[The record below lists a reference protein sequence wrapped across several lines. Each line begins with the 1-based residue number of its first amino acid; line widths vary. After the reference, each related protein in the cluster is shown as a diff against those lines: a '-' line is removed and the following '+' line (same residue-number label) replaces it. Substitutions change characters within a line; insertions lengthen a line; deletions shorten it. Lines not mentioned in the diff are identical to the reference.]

1 METVKFGKAKVKVG
15 DYVSIPNSYIGAKK
29 KQALTAAVFAD
40 QKIFG
45 LVTKVVDGSQ
55 QFEVKWDLDGKTTC
69 MSLDK
74 VQYESVETS
83 LQIQSEASIITAED
97 FEGMADDL

>member
-1 METVKFGKAKVKVG
+1 MCQFLILTLGQ
-15 DYVSIPNSYIGAKK
+15 

-55 QFEVKWDLDGKTTC
+55 QFEVKWDLNGKTIL
-69 MSLDK
+69 MYLDK
-74 VQYESVETS
+74 VQYESLDTP